1 MSAKKDLTRLA
12 EFLGVPESAAVD
24 EAILALC
31 EPAKAVQNETITV
44 PGPRQRLVLVAS
56 NKAKQGQQP
65 WSEWATDIYTTV
77 DTLLDRVKKGER
89 IVPGLQYEVMEVE
102 VLQRAAIETEV
113 RAVNVT

>member
-31 EPAKAVQNETITV
+31 EPAKAVQNETTTV

-56 NKAKQGQQP
+56 NKAKQGSQP
-65 WSEWATDIYTTV
+65 WSQWSDDINTV
-77 DTLLDRVKKGER
+77 VETLVERVKANGSR
-89 IVPGLQYEVMEVE
+89 PGLQYEVAEVE
-102 VLQRAAIETEV
+102 VLQRAAIEVEV